1 MKVFLI
7 DFDLIVHRHQ
17 TTPSKDSNVTPNY
30 PSARFLIRLDSLS
43 QKPKTYSHRLVI
55 FQTILFALD
64 QSKEAQTL
72 EVEAVYPSG
81 GSKKGARGDRRLLI
95 FKSNWGP
102 KGQKN
107 VFWDRRPPPPLS
119 QGLDDRV
126 PPLSEGMICHYIPY
140 PDNLKYCCFRGLAV
154 SGQTVNI
161 KMYDC

>member
-55 FQTILFALD
+55 FPTILFALD

-95 FKSNWGP
+95 FKSNCGP

-107 VFWDRRPPPPLS
+107 VFWDRRPPYLRVWMTGFPPPHLKVWSATVSRIPITWNTAALEAWQFLARLS
-119 QGLDDRV
+119 
-126 PPLSEGMICHYIPY
+126 
-140 PDNLKYCCFRGLAV
+140 
-154 SGQTVNI
+154 T
-161 KMYDC
+161 

>member
-55 FQTILFALD
+55 FPTILFALD

-95 FKSNWGP
+95 FKSNCGP

-107 VFWDRRPPPPLS
+107 VF
-119 QGLDDRV
+119 
-126 PPLSEGMICHYIPY
+126 
-140 PDNLKYCCFRGLAV
+140 
-154 SGQTVNI
+154 
-161 KMYDC
+161 